1 MIIEQKQSPISMN
14 AMSAAMKALLKD
26 AKEVGRRA
34 ELQIKEAKKMAGVE
48 VPRKAKNNEE
58 GEGGTTKRA
67 RKTR

>member
-1 MIIEQKQSPISMN
+1 
-14 AMSAAMKALLKD
+14 MKALLKD